1 MTKRFAGIGLLVMLI
16 ACCMTACKDDSSS
29 AGSAILSPED
39 AIIVMADTFPLTST
53 VENSG
58 SIISQSDSCLL
69 GEIET
74 DFGVLRA
81 SIMTQLACPEGYH
94 YPSGEL
100 IKDLKVD
107 SICLYIYYSSWVGD
121 GFSPLALNVYMLDKK
136 TFSYYGKYPSDIKIE
151 DYCSRDQSILMN
163 RRIVVASEKLD
174 SIQDSEGNYVPMLRM
189 RVNDEF
195 RDYFWSIQSFE
206 SQDKFNQQF
215 KGLLLESSFGS
226 STMLNISDMALG
238 VFYSFTYEKAG
249 RDTTVHD
256 MKPFY
261 ANSEVRTVNHLKYED
276 KEALVEEL
284 KKDSDTYNYIIAPAG
299 VHTRITFPMGRIADT
314 IMSQMK
320 EGDRVVKR
328 PYVNKAQVNISVE
341 NIFQGSSSDITRND
355 WLQPS
360 NYMLLIKE
368 ESMERFF
375 ANREVPSDTCALLS
389 SLIQSTDSVGD
400 AIYYYTFDMSDFLT
414 NQLRKKDQPS
424 ELNMLLIPVS
434 VNTGTTSTTTSI
446 SSVKQ
451 QETLAAT
458 VIRSAKNGM
467 RFEIVYCGFAIPK
480 TAQE

>member
-1 MTKRFAGIGLLVMLI
+1 MMVI
-16 ACCMTACKDDSSS
+16 ACCFTACKDDTAS
-29 AGSAILSPED
+29 AGRAVLGPED
-39 AIIVMADTFPLTST
+39 AIIVMADTFPLTSM

-58 SIISQSDSCLL
+58 SIVAQSDSCLL

-94 YPSGEL
+94 YPSGDL

-136 TFSYYGKYPSDIKIE
+136 TFSYYGKYPSDINID
-151 DYCSRDQSILMN
+151 DYCSREVPVLSN
-163 RRIVVASEKLD
+163 HRVVVASEKLD

-206 SQDKFNQQF
+206 SQEKFNQQF

-238 VFYSFTYEKAG
+238 VFYSFSYSKEAG

-261 ANSEVRTVNHLKYED
+261 ANSEVRTVNHLRYED
-276 KEALVEEL
+276 KAALVEEL
-284 KKDSDTYNYIIAPAG
+284 KQDSDTYNYIIAPAG

-314 IMSQMK
+314 IMSKMK

-328 PYVNKAQVNISVE
+328 AYVNKAQVNISVE
-341 NIFQGSSSDITRND
+341 NMFEGSSSDVTRND

-375 ANREVPSDTCALLS
+375 ANREVPSDTCALLGA
-389 SLIQSTDSVGD
+389 LTQGTDSVGD
-400 AIYYYTFDMSDFLT
+400 NIYYYTFDMSDFLT
-414 NQLRKKDQPS
+414 NQLRKKNQPR

-434 VNTGTTSTTTSI
+434 VNTGTTSTTTTV

-467 RFEIVYCGFAIPK
+467 KFEIVYCGFAIPK